1 MKQIAGYVT
10 QDDHLLSNLTVRE
23 TLTYAALLKLP
34 RNLSTDEKLK
44 QVEAVIQELRL
55 TKVANTLIGGPFIR
69 GVSGGERRRV
79 SIGLQLLTNPSNQNL
94 ISESK
99 IWIGVLFL
107 DEPTSGLDS
116 TTAHNVV
123 DTLLK
128 LARRNRTVIC
138 TIHQPR
144 SDIFAMFD
152 QVRNNNICKKHK
164 IPNFLKKF
172 QEISRNFQQIGFLL
186 FR

>member
-1 MKQIAGYVT
+1 
-10 QDDHLLSNLTVRE
+10 
-23 TLTYAALLKLP
+23 
-34 RNLSTDEKLK
+34 
-44 QVEAVIQELRL
+44 L
-55 TKVANTLIGGPFIR
+55 TKVANTIIGSTFIR
-69 GVSGGERRRV
+69 GVSGGEKRRV
-79 SIGLQLLTNPSNQNL
+79 SIGLQLLTNPSKKNDKNS
-94 ISESK
+94 ICNSK
-99 IWIGVLFL
+99 GVLFL

-152 QVRNNNICKKHK
+152 QVTASFETLICEGHVVIKRRSCV
-164 IPNFLKKF
+164 FWRWCRYG
-172 QEISRNFQQIGFLL
+172 SL
-186 FR
+186 FFENWTSMS

>member
-99 IWIGVLFL
+99 I
-107 DEPTSGLDS
+107 
-116 TTAHNVV
+116 
-123 DTLLK
+123 
-128 LARRNRTVIC
+128 
-138 TIHQPR
+138 
-144 SDIFAMFD
+144 
-152 QVRNNNICKKHK
+152 
-164 IPNFLKKF
+164 
-172 QEISRNFQQIGFLL
+172 
-186 FR
+186 